1 RISISLKYPDLDQPS
16 RKVLWK
22 KYLTFAD
29 AITPEN
35 SQMWEQELEKL
46 SKRVMNGRD
55 IQKSLRSART
65 LSFEEKV
72 PLDPSHVELVLSISG
87 EFTSSLKPSAL

>member
-1 RISISLKYPDLDQPS
+1 F
-16 RKVLWK
+16 
-22 KYLTFAD
+22 LTFAD

-35 SQMWEQELEKL
+35 GQMWEQELEKL

-55 IQKSLRSART
+55 IKNSVRSAQT

-72 PLDPSHVELVLSISG
+72 PLDPSHVELVLSISD
-87 EFTSSLKPSAL
+87 EFTSSLKPSAV

>member
-1 RISISLKYPDLDQPS
+1 
-16 RKVLWK
+16 
-22 KYLTFAD
+22 
-29 AITPEN
+29 
-35 SQMWEQELEKL
+35 MWEQELEKL

-55 IQKSLRSART
+55 IKNSVRSAQT

-72 PLDPSHVELVLSISG
+72 PLDPSHVELVLSISD

>member
-1 RISISLKYPDLDQPS
+1 RSSISLKYPDLDQPS

-22 KYLTFAD
+22 KFLTFAD

-55 IQKSLRSART
+55 IKNSVRSAHT

-72 PLDPSHVELVLSISG
+72 LLDPSHVDILCIHSMV
-87 EFTSSLKPSAL
+87 